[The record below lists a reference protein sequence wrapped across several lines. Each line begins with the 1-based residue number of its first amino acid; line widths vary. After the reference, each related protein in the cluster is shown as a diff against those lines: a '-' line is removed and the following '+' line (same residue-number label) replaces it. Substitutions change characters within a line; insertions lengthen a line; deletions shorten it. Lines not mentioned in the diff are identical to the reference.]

1 MSVLP
6 SVLTTTALLGIS
18 PAYGMSPEYGI
29 GSRSGP
35 RPASS
40 AAQPTYNTRY
50 SAVAASSTYATRS
63 AHSVRPATAPP
74 ATHVHAAGH
83 GAYAS
88 CFPSAV
94 AHRPTATTGSPHRG
108 GQKASALAAHSAVA
122 GHETSAATAHA
133 TVVGHK
139 AALANAH
146 AAPERG
152 KAVRATAHAAHAEH
166 KAISAT
172 AHSAPTEHKAAAP
185 APRAATSLAHRTS
198 TSATGRSLA
207 AKAPAA
213 SIRMA
218 VFDFKASRAPAGAPA
233 ARRSTAPALAAS
245 AVSSPDP
252 SRAGSLPGVGRLRP
266 GRTDSSPEDQG
277 DEPTY
282 TDEDPSALQEPT
294 ENDTQY
300 PDLGDEESI
309 GAVDPLK
316 SSPTPSQDSAVL
328 AREAGGSEPVTE
340 ILPLGSGLV
349 LVGAGLGLALLALRL
364 RRE

>member
-1 MSVLP
+1 
-6 SVLTTTALLGIS
+6 
-18 PAYGMSPEYGI
+18 
-29 GSRSGP
+29 
-35 RPASS
+35 
-40 AAQPTYNTRY
+40 
-50 SAVAASSTYATRS
+50 
-63 AHSVRPATAPP
+63 
-74 ATHVHAAGH
+74 
-83 GAYAS
+83 
-88 CFPSAV
+88 
-94 AHRPTATTGSPHRG
+94 
-108 GQKASALAAHSAVA
+108 
-122 GHETSAATAHA
+122 
-133 TVVGHK
+133 
-139 AALANAH
+139 
-146 AAPERG
+146 
-152 KAVRATAHAAHAEH
+152 
-166 KAISAT
+166 
-172 AHSAPTEHKAAAP
+172 
-185 APRAATSLAHRTS
+185 
-198 TSATGRSLA
+198 
-207 AKAPAA
+207 
-213 SIRMA
+213 MA